1 VYLITYSAMNIQ
13 RMGLKME
20 FICGNMK
27 TLQNNEAIM
36 GSFNQMTNML
46 GYAHNPNF
54 EVMSNNLQ
62 NFEKTMDDMLINGKM
77 MEELMN
83 SNNGMVDSTAED
95 MLQVLKGE
103 LAMDTANQ
111 VNEAALIKQQ
121 EMAFQED
128 LKKL

>member
-1 VYLITYSAMNIQ
+1 MNIQ

-36 GSFNQMTNML
+36 GSFNKMTGML
-46 GYAHNPNF
+46 GQANNPNF

-77 MEELMN
+77 MGELMN
-83 SNNGMVDSTAED
+83 SSNGVADSTAED
-95 MLQVLKGE
+95 MLGVLKGE
-103 LAMDTANQ
+103 LAMETANQ
-111 VNEAALIKQQ
+111 VNEAATIKQQ
-121 EMAFQED
+121 EMQFQED

>member
-1 VYLITYSAMNIQ
+1 
-13 RMGLKME
+13 
-20 FICGNMK
+20 
-27 TLQNNEAIM
+27 
-36 GSFNQMTNML
+36 
-46 GYAHNPNF
+46 
-54 EVMSNNLQ
+54 
-62 NFEKTMDDMLINGKM
+62 MDEMLINGKM

-83 SNNGMVDSTAED
+83 SSNGVADNTAED

-128 LKKL
+128 LKKLWLHSWSLFTYLWYLINSPYIELYSWVNYQNLSGS

>member
-1 VYLITYSAMNIQ
+1 
-13 RMGLKME
+13 
-20 FICGNMK
+20 
-27 TLQNNEAIM
+27 
-36 GSFNQMTNML
+36 
-46 GYAHNPNF
+46 
-54 EVMSNNLQ
+54 
-62 NFEKTMDDMLINGKM
+62 MLINGKM
-77 MEELMN
+77 MEEMMN
-83 SNNGMVDSTAED
+83 STNGVADNTAED